1 MTASATALSLIAR
14 LADLRSESSGETNAQ
29 AAFSL
34 FSSVF
39 GRPPDDREFAGLAKL
54 YSVRGGPDPE
64 TAPAP
69 TDTVWPPPEVNQIR
83 EWKDAFLCFHERAAR
98 WLAVIVTV
106 EDGSSVG
113 RFKTREEAVSRVR
126 EWFPEAWEDEIPG
139 TDGTDGEVSP

>member
-1 MTASATALSLIAR
+1 MTPSADSLSLIAR

-54 YSVRGGPDPE
+54 YSVRGNLGTE
-64 TAPAP
+64 TST
-69 TDTVWPPPEVNQIR
+69 TDAWPPPGVSRIR
-83 EWKDAFLCFHERAAR
+83 EWKDAFLCFHERTSL

-106 EDGSSVG
+106 EDGTSVG
-113 RFKTREEAVSRVR
+113 KFKTWEQAVSWVR
-126 EWFPEAWEDEIPG
+126 EWFPEAWADEEEEKTGGAP
-139 TDGTDGEVSP
+139 